1 MMKKILALLLTVLC
15 LCIPITVFAEN
26 SVILD
31 DSASLINDSYEE
43 KLTNRMQEIAN
54 KYSINFIILTT
65 ENTDGKTLQDYA
77 DDYYD
82 QLFNSENGFTIAI
95 NINTREI
102 YASGVGTGVDNIS
115 DYEIDSIFDSA
126 RSYLSD
132 GDFDSAFA
140 QMLDTFDY
148 YYSYDDTQDIE
159 EYLYDDGNQ
168 VKEKSF
174 GLGNIGISGIIG
186 AISSF
191 ITGLVLKK
199 DLKSV
204 APKKSASEY
213 GKDLVITGM
222 SDFYLG
228 SHVSKTPIVKNNN
241 NNSGSHGNYGG
252 GHSVHISSSGV
263 SHGGHSSH
271 F

>member
-1 MMKKILALLLTVLC
+1 MMKKLFVLLLTILC
-15 LCIPITVFAEN
+15 LCIPNTVFAEN

-43 KLTNRMQEIAN
+43 KLTNRMQEIAD
-54 KYSINFIILTT
+54 KYNINFIILTT
-65 ENTDGKTLQDYA
+65 ETTDGKTLQDFA

-82 QLFNSENGFTIAI
+82 EKFYNEDGFTIAI
-95 NINTREI
+95 DINSREI

-115 DYEIDSIFDSA
+115 DYEIDNIFDSA

-148 YYSYDDTQDIE
+148 YFSYDDTQDIE
-159 EYLYDDGNQ
+159 EYLNYNDAEE
-168 VKEKSF
+168 KERSF
-174 GLGNIGISGIIG
+174 GLGNLGISGVIG

-204 APKKSASEY
+204 APKRSATGY

-228 SHVSKTPIVKNNN
+228 SHVSKTPIVKHDNH
-241 NNSGSHGNYGG
+241 NSGSHGNYGG
-252 GHSVHISSSGV
+252 GHSVHISSGGV